1 MLEVRSATAADQPAL
16 VALLVAQLREH
27 RIDTPPAAIGRA
39 VGALLLRPSRA
50 RLLVACLDGT
60 PVGVAAV
67 SFSWPI
73 EHAGRS
79 VWLEELY
86 VVPAER
92 GHGIGTALL
101 EAALRVAAE
110 GGAVAVDLEVD
121 VDHER
126 AARLYAR
133 HGFEK
138 LPRARWVR
146 ALAPAPP
153 ARTVRAHWAGGC
165 FCGAVRY
172 RIDAAPRSVSHCHC
186 TICRRTTGAPFV
198 TWATFPFAAVAL
210 DGAPAELHATARGVR
225 TFCAA
230 CGTALT
236 IRMHADPEWVDV
248 TVGSLDTPAEIV
260 PESHIYIDDALA
272 WLHIDDTLPRFPDEP
287 GA

>member
-1 MLEVRSATAADQPAL
+1 MVDVRPATVADQPTL

-27 RIDTPPAAIGRA
+27 RIDTPPAAIARA
-39 VGALLLRPSRA
+39 VAALLARPSRA
-50 RLLVACLDGT
+50 RLLVACVGGT

-67 SFSWPI
+67 SFVWPL
-73 EHAGRS
+73 EHGDRS

-92 GHGIGTALL
+92 GRGIGTALL

-121 VDHER
+121 ADHER

-133 HGFEK
+133 HGFQP

-146 ALAPAPP
+146 MLTPVPP
-153 ARTVRAHWAGGC
+153 AGTRRAEWTGGC
-165 FCGAVRY
+165 FCGTVRY
-172 RIDAAPRSVSHCHC
+172 RIAAVPRSVSHCHC

-198 TWATFPFAAVAL
+198 TWATFPSAAVAL
-210 DGAPAELHATARGVR
+210 EGTPAELRATARGVR

-236 IRMHADPEWVDV
+236 IRMDADPEWVDV
-248 TVGSLDTPAEIV
+248 SVGSLETPDDIV
-260 PESHIYIDDALA
+260 PESHIFIDDALA
-272 WLHIDDTLPRFPDEP
+272 WLHIDDPLPRFPDEP
-287 GA
+287 AT